1 MAEPMA
7 GVSEAR
13 EQAHGWYMLAPW
25 SRAHSSTILLC
36 MLGVCAIGARG
47 RAREG
52 GTQTRPTQ
60 RDLADTLR
68 RSGSRPNT
76 SRARRKTVRRVLQLI
91 FGQRATLQLA
101 LTMKSKQANQRT
113 PENGRVHVRSM
124 LSLVFRSSLEVP
136 AACMT
141 SRGGREST
149 SSNAEGFPFGGS
161 NRSASSHSA
170 RHNNCSSDSK
180 SFRHM
185 QGEHAHK
192 HVRLAGGF
200 LPPPHIDLLER
211 EGQNVG
217 LPVRKKHQ
225 HCKLGN

>member
-25 SRAHSSTILLC
+25 SRAHSSTIMLRLC

-91 FGQRATLQLA
+91 LGQRATLQLA

-113 PENGRVHVRSM
+113 PDNGRVHMRSM

-136 AACMT
+136 AAGMT
-141 SRGGREST
+141 IKQGGQRVDQFECRGLSVWRIQPIREQPLSKAQQLFVRFEIVSAHAGRT
-149 SSNAEGFPFGGS
+149 
-161 NRSASSHSA
+161 RSQACQASGWIPAPS
-170 RHNNCSSDSK
+170 
-180 SFRHM
+180 
-185 QGEHAHK
+185 
-192 HVRLAGGF
+192 
-200 LPPPHIDLLER
+200 PH
-211 EGQNVG
+211 
-217 LPVRKKHQ
+217 
-225 HCKLGN
+225 